1 MNAQVVLTRMQELCL
16 ANSLSRADIGRLLVV
31 DNHTSLARQ
40 KYITFYKRG
49 ELFMTNRY
57 TPKIDDIK
65 RFAEYF
71 NKPLSYFIIEETAK
85 ERLIS
90 SLYELGADENKVLE
104 ITKYISK
111 QLS

>member
-1 MNAQVVLTRMQELCL
+1 MNAQVVLTRMQELCTTHG
-16 ANSLSRADIGRLLVV
+16 LSRADVGRLLVADV
-31 DNHTSLARQ
+31 GISKQ

-104 ITKYISK
+104 IVKYIDK
-111 QLS
+111 QLT